1 MIKQGSL
8 LPSTILATAVTLS
21 VTWFVVAFLWTQSNR
36 TEESSLAKN
45 KAYSCWE
52 DVSKRQTFRNETALK
67 EIRRYQTQANLEFAF
82 YDCNQDGKLDRVSWG
97 MYRIT
102 LVKQGESV
110 PLDYYLSP
118 EGYRIYYTNSVPTPD
133 ALVFKHISI
142 LSSEAQEYIAQF
154 EREKNNPGSRGQS
167 AFPPPDIWE

>member
-1 MIKQGSL
+1 MNVKQGSL
-8 LPSTILATAVTLS
+8 LPGTILATAVTLS
-21 VTWFVVAFLWTQSNR
+21 VAWSVGAHLWIQSKL
-36 TEESSLAKN
+36 TESSLAKN

-52 DVSKRQTFRNETALK
+52 DASKRQPFRNETALK
-67 EIRRYQTQANLEFAF
+67 EVRRYQTQANLEFAF
-82 YDCNQDGKLDRVSWG
+82 YDCDQDGKLDRVSWG

-118 EGYRIYYTNSVPTPD
+118 EGYRIYYTNSVPTSD

-142 LSSEAQEYIAQF
+142 LSTEAQEYISQF
-154 EREKNNPGSRGQS
+154 ENNPGSRGQPVFS
-167 AFPPPDIWE
+167 TPDIWE